1 MKIHLFV
8 LFITQIISVIEE
20 PTHKRIIK
28 RGDEGSEFYRIPAIA
43 FAPDNKTLVVA
54 TDKRWRSIMDL
65 PEKIDIV
72 IKLSYDLGK
81 TWTREKTITSGKSD
95 KIGYG
100 DPALIVDRQANAI
113 FCFFTSGPA
122 WYAST
127 NTNPQRNW
135 YCVSYDNGE
144 TWSSPIDIT
153 DMLYGAN
160 CRDPKLQ
167 PYASNFLT
175 SGSGLMTRN
184 GRMMLVGVAKE
195 HGNSKLCPHL
205 CYSDDHGKTWKMTPN
220 RGVDGGD
227 ESKVVE
233 LNNGSI
239 LMDIRTNG
247 NRRFTISNDNGYSWG
262 PVYSQPEL
270 LDPNCNGEIIRYTST
285 LDGFDKDRLIH
296 TSLYSNS
303 GRKNLTIMISYDE
316 GQTWKYKKVI
326 EPSWCIYSSVTTSPH
341 DGKIYVYWEKSI
353 DHTVESGVDMIFT
366 TLTLE
371 WVTDGEDHWTPPSR
385 K

>member
-1 MKIHLFV
+1 MKIAICLFFFV
-8 LFITQIISVIEE
+8 NFIVSDIEQ

-28 RGDEGSEFYRIPAIA
+28 RGDEGSEFYRIPALV
-43 FAPDNKTLVVA
+43 FAPNNKTLVAA

-81 TWTREKTITSGKSD
+81 TWTKEKTISPGKYD
-95 KIGYG
+95 KLGYG
-100 DPALIVDRQANAI
+100 DPALLVDRSTNGI

-122 WYAST
+122 WFAST
-127 NTNPQRNW
+127 DKNPQRNF

-160 CRDPKLQ
+160 CRDPKLR
-167 PYASNFLT
+167 PYYSNFIT
-175 SGSGLMTRN
+175 SGNGLVTRN

-195 HGNSKLCPHL
+195 HASSKLCPHL
-205 CYSDDHGKTWKMTPN
+205 IYSDDHGRTWKMNPN

-247 NRRFTISNDNGYSWG
+247 NRRFTISNDNGITWG
-262 PVYSQPEL
+262 PVISQKEL
-270 LDPNCNGEIIRYTST
+270 VDPNCNGEIIRLSEC
-285 LDGFDKDRLIH
+285 FIDKKENI
-296 TSLYSNS
+296 
-303 GRKNLTIMISYDE
+303 
-316 GQTWKYKKVI
+316 
-326 EPSWCIYSSVTTSPH
+326 
-341 DGKIYVYWEKSI
+341 
-353 DHTVESGVDMIFT
+353 
-366 TLTLE
+366 
-371 WVTDGEDHWTPPSR
+371 
-385 K
+385 